1 MPQNDIQW
9 LFFLFFAI
17 GALGGWLILGILAVE
32 AWKSFKKMRPR

>member
-1 MPQNDIQW
+1 MPQTEAEW
-9 LFFLFFAI
+9 AWFFFWGI